1 MAQFRHNERGIDPV
15 PLGKWRFTVRQL
27 SLRKA
32 YASDSEFVFAVK
44 EAAFREYVEQMWG
57 WDDSYQR
64 QLHNRRFAAQ
74 DFRIIQFRG
83 VDVGFLAIS
92 HTSDTFKVNQLFIRP
107 EYQGK
112 GIGSACMTRIIDD
125 ANLEQ
130 KPVVLQVLKVNTRGI
145 AFYQR
150 LGFTIAGESATH
162 VQMEKLPE

>member
-1 MAQFRHNERGIDPV
+1 MEE
-15 PLGKWRFTVRQL
+15 L

-32 YASDSEFVFAVK
+32 HTNDSEFVFIVK
-44 EAAFREYVEQMWG
+44 EAAFREYVEQVWG

-64 QLHNRRFAAQ
+64 ELHNRRFAAQ
-74 DFRIIQFRG
+74 DVCIIQFRE

-145 AFYQR
+145 VFYQR
-150 LGFTIAGESATH
+150 LGFTIVGQDSIYF
-162 VQMEKLPE
+162 QMEKLPE